1 MYTTQV
7 TMSVRK
13 AGDQAK
19 IIDVRGR
26 VTSLAENTLM
36 DAFTQASTDGAPIV
50 VLNLTDLEYMN
61 SSGIGLLIRL
71 FKQADT
77 DGRGLLAFGLNE
89 YYQNIFELTGLNK
102 FIRVYETEADALA
115 AVGQGGPDSS

>member
-1 MYTTQV
+1 MCTTQV

-19 IIDVRGR
+19 IIDVRGG

-36 DAFTQASTDGAPIV
+36 DAFTQASTDRVPVV

-77 DGRGLLAFGLNE
+77 EGRGLLAFGLNE

-115 AVGQGGPDSS
+115 AVG